1 MQFVDVS
8 AQLPERLTH
17 TDLLSPSRSYE
28 FVQGDGTEPPA
39 MSGEWGET
47 TQLDNSNEMI
57 RISADLVEKMIDLSG
72 ENSINRSRI
81 EMELGQLGGTLNE
94 MELAIKR
101 LADQLRRMEG
111 ELESQIIAKHGSE
124 NSRYAD
130 FDPLEMDQYS
140 SLNQLSKSL
149 AESASDLVDF
159 KSTLAEKIRDA
170 EGLLLQQSRI
180 QAEIQE
186 SLMRT
191 RLVPFSRLLPRLQRI
206 VRQTSSTLN
215 RPTELVVIT

>member
-1 MQFVDVS
+1 MLEIEPVAQIAYQLERAFEQFAVHQFNSNVYDALLQNTLVWRDAIFNADYSNYDSLKSSLSAMQFADVS

-39 MSGEWGET
+39 MSGEWSET

-130 FDPLEMDQYS
+130 FDPLEMT
-140 SLNQLSKSL
+140 N
-149 AESASDLVDF
+149 
-159 KSTLAEKIRDA
+159 IHR
-170 EGLLLQQSRI
+170 
-180 QAEIQE
+180 
-186 SLMRT
+186 
-191 RLVPFSRLLPRLQRI
+191 
-206 VRQTSSTLN
+206 
-215 RPTELVVIT
+215 